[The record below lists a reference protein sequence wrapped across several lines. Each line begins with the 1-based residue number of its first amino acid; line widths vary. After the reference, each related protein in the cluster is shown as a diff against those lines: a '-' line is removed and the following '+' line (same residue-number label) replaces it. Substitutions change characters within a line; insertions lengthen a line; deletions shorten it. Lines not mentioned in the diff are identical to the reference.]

1 MMKKLLHLI
10 LFLSLSNSLFG
21 QSQTEMNQVACDSA
35 NKADKELNQV
45 FQKIL
50 KDYKEDTVFIKNIK
64 AAQLQWIKLRDA
76 DLKAIYTPGEFY
88 GSVEPMCRCFIL
100 ESKTKERIKFLKTW
114 TEGTV
119 EGDACTGTRKNN

>member
-10 LFLSLSNSLFG
+10 LFLCLSNSLFG
-21 QSQTEMNQVACDSA
+21 QSQTEMNQAACDSV

-50 KDYKEDTVFIKNIK
+50 KDYKEDTAFIKNIK

-76 DLKAIYTPGEFY
+76 DLKAIYTPGE
-88 GSVEPMCRCFIL
+88 IL
-100 ESKTKERIKFLKTW
+100 WNR
-114 TEGTV
+114 
-119 EGDACTGTRKNN
+119 